1 MLSYYY
7 TPMLKKLESYFEF
20 ARLGTNWRIEILAG
34 VTTFLTMAYIV
45 LVNPAILAAAG
56 MPLAAV
62 TAATCLSA
70 GFASILMGIVARYP
84 IALAP
89 GMGLN
94 AYFAYAVCIK
104 LHVPWQTALG
114 AVFLSGVLFLA
125 LTAVGIRQMILRA
138 IPHEL
143 YAAVASGIGLFIA
156 LIGFRNA
163 GLVVADSNTLVSLG
177 NIRNPTAALA
187 LLGLLLMVALEV
199 QKSPRRHPH
208 RRPLHHRPRLGAG
221 PDPLDA
227 RRRRPLHRWLDT
239 AFQLDIRG
247 ALNKGLLEIVFVF
260 FFVDLFDNLGT
271 LVAVTKRAG
280 LIEADHSIPRLNRIL
295 FTDATATVFGSLT
308 GTSTVTSYVESTAG
322 VAAGGRSGVTAI
334 VTGLLFLA
342 AIGAAPFV
350 GIVPPAATAPALIL
364 VGSMMLSTISEIRWR
379 EPLIAVPAFLT
390 LVLIPFTF
398 SIANGLGF
406 GIISWAA
413 LHLAAG
419 KIRKQDWLLYLL
431 AALFL
436 VRFIYLGRKLGL
448 LSSACNQ
455 KGATMRWYHYIAY
468 FFGGAFLANSLPHLG
483 NGISGRA
490 FQSPFASPPGEGLS
504 SSTVNVLWGLL

>member
-1 MLSYYY
+1 
-7 TPMLKKLESYFEF
+7 MLKRIEDYFEF
-20 ARLGTNWRIEILAG
+20 TRLGTNWRTEILAG

-45 LVNPAILAAAG
+45 LVNPAILSETG

-70 GFASILMGIVARYP
+70 AFGSILMGIVARYP

-94 AYFAYAVCIK
+94 AYFTYAVCLKMHI
-104 LHVPWQTALG
+104 PWQTALG
-114 AVFLSGVLFLA
+114 AVFLSGVIFLA
-125 LTAVGIRQMILRA
+125 ITAAGIRQMILRA
-138 IPHEL
+138 SPHEL

-163 GLVVADSNTLVSLG
+163 GLVVADPNTLVGLG
-177 NIRNPTAALA
+177 NIRNPTTVLA
-187 LLGLLLMVALEV
+187 LVGLILMVALLV
-199 QKSPRRHPH
+199 KKVRAA
-208 RRPLHHRPRLGAG
+208 LLIGILTITGAAWALGLTHWTPSTGGFHSLAS
-221 PDPLDA
+221 
-227 RRRRPLHRWLDT
+227 T

-280 LIEADHSIPRLNRIL
+280 LIKPDNSIPRLSRIL
-295 FTDATATVFGSLT
+295 FADATATVFGSFI

-334 VTGLLFLA
+334 VTGLLFLG

-350 GIVPPAATAPALIL
+350 GIVPSAATAPALIL
-364 VGSMMLSTISEIRWR
+364 VGSMMLATISEIHWR
-379 EPLIAVPAFLT
+379 DPLIAVPAFLT
-390 LVLIPFTF
+390 LVLIPFTY

-406 GIISWAA
+406 GIIAWAA
-413 LHLAAG
+413 LHLATG
-419 KIRKQDWLLYLL
+419 NLRKQDWLLYVL

-436 VRFIYLGRKLGL
+436 ARFIYLG
-448 LSSACNQ
+448 
-455 KGATMRWYHYIAY
+455 
-468 FFGGAFLANSLPHLG
+468 
-483 NGISGRA
+483 
-490 FQSPFASPPGEGLS
+490 QS
-504 SSTVNVLWGLL
+504 

>member
-1 MLSYYY
+1 
-7 TPMLKKLESYFEF
+7 MLKRLETYFEF
-20 ARLGTNWRIEILAG
+20 TRLGTNWRTEILAG

-70 GFASILMGIVARYP
+70 GFASIMMGIVARYP

-94 AYFAYAVCIK
+94 AYFAYAVCIR

-114 AVFLSGVLFLA
+114 AVFLSGLLFLA
-125 LTAVGIRQMILRA
+125 LTAAGIRQMILRA

-156 LIGFRNA
+156 LIGFQKA
-163 GLVVADSNTLVSLG
+163 GLVVADPNTLLNLG
-177 NIRNPTAALA
+177 SIRNPTAALA

-199 QKSPRRHPH
+199 RKIR
-208 RRPLHHRPRLGAG
+208 GAILIG
-221 PDPLDA
+221 VLTITALAWAMGLAHWTPAAGGFSSLA
-227 RRRRPLHRWLDT
+227 ST

-271 LVAVTKRAG
+271 LVAVTKSAG
-280 LIEADHSIPRLNRIL
+280 LIEADYSIPRLNRIL
-295 FTDATATVFGSLT
+295 FTDATATIFGSLT

-350 GIVPPAATAPALIL
+350 SIVPPAATAPALIL

-419 KIRKQDWLLYLL
+419 KLRRQDWLLYLL
-431 AALFL
+431 AVLFL
-436 VRFIYLGRKLGL
+436 VRFIYMG
-448 LSSACNQ
+448 
-455 KGATMRWYHYIAY
+455 T
-468 FFGGAFLANSLPHLG
+468 
-483 NGISGRA
+483 
-490 FQSPFASPPGEGLS
+490 
-504 SSTVNVLWGLL
+504 T

>member
-1 MLSYYY
+1 MLNR
-7 TPMLKKLESYFEF
+7 LESYFEF
-20 ARLGTNWRIEILAG
+20 TRLGTNWRTEILAG

-94 AYFAYAVCIK
+94 AYFAYTVCIRM
-104 LHVPWQTALG
+104 HVPWQTALG

-156 LIGFRNA
+156 LIGFQNA
-163 GLVVADSNTLVSLG
+163 GIIAADSTTMVAMG
-177 NIRNPTAALA
+177 NLRNPTAALA
-187 LLGLLLMVALEV
+187 LLGLLLMVALQV
-199 QKSPRRHPH
+199 KKVRGAILIGVLSITG
-208 RRPLHHRPRLGAG
+208 LAWALGLAHWTPAAG
-221 PDPLDA
+221 GFHSLA
-227 RRRRPLHRWLDT
+227 QT

-247 ALNKGLLEIVFVF
+247 ALNKGLLEIVFIF

-308 GTSTVTSYVESTAG
+308 GT
-322 VAAGGRSGVTAI
+322 
-334 VTGLLFLA
+334 
-342 AIGAAPFV
+342 
-350 GIVPPAATAPALIL
+350 
-364 VGSMMLSTISEIRWR
+364 
-379 EPLIAVPAFLT
+379 
-390 LVLIPFTF
+390 
-398 SIANGLGF
+398 
-406 GIISWAA
+406 
-413 LHLAAG
+413 
-419 KIRKQDWLLYLL
+419 
-431 AALFL
+431 
-436 VRFIYLGRKLGL
+436 
-448 LSSACNQ
+448 
-455 KGATMRWYHYIAY
+455 
-468 FFGGAFLANSLPHLG
+468 
-483 NGISGRA
+483 
-490 FQSPFASPPGEGLS
+490 
-504 SSTVNVLWGLL
+504 